1 MFKTNKSLS
10 NSKYISV
17 NYRLVLSGKTQEI
30 EGRGRKHNFISQ
42 SIFFSVFLLLSA
54 LKGVPL
60 HPHNSSFHCKNHRM
74 AIINRIKAVL
84 AEKQLTSKWLAER
97 LEKSENTVS
106 KWCSNKV
113 QPSLENLIEIAKILD
128 IDVRDLLVPTK

>member
-1 MFKTNKSLS
+1 
-10 NSKYISV
+10 
-17 NYRLVLSGKTQEI
+17 
-30 EGRGRKHNFISQ
+30 
-42 SIFFSVFLLLSA
+42 
-54 LKGVPL
+54 
-60 HPHNSSFHCKNHRM
+60 M

-113 QPSLENLIEIAKILD
+113 QPSLENLIEIAKILE

>member
-1 MFKTNKSLS
+1 MKKSLS
-10 NSKYISV
+10 NNKYISV
-17 NYRLVLSGKTQEI
+17 NYRLVQSGKTQEI

-42 SIFFSVFLLLSA
+42 SIFFSVFLRLSA
-54 LKGVPL
+54 QKGVPL
-60 HPHNSSFHCKNHRM
+60 HPYNSSFHCKNHRM

-128 IDVRDLLVPTK
+128 IDVRDLLVSTK

>member
-1 MFKTNKSLS
+1 
-10 NSKYISV
+10 
-17 NYRLVLSGKTQEI
+17 
-30 EGRGRKHNFISQ
+30 
-42 SIFFSVFLLLSA
+42 
-54 LKGVPL
+54 
-60 HPHNSSFHCKNHRM
+60 M

-128 IDVRDLLVPTK
+128 TRWRN

>member
-1 MFKTNKSLS
+1 M
-10 NSKYISV
+10 
-17 NYRLVLSGKTQEI
+17 
-30 EGRGRKHNFISQ
+30 
-42 SIFFSVFLLLSA
+42 
-54 LKGVPL
+54 
-60 HPHNSSFHCKNHRM
+60 
-74 AIINRIKAVL
+74 L

-128 IDVRDLLVPTK
+128 IDIRDLLVPTK